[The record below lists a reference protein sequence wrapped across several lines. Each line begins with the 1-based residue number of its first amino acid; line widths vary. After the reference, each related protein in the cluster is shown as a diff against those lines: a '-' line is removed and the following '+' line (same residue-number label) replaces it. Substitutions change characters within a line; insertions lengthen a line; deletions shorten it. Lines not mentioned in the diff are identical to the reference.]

1 MCGSPVLSPRASEW
15 RVFDEVPDAP
25 HVLVCAVS
33 GGTGKWGGPGEKP
46 AAGHLAGHPRRHGGP
61 TRNGRPARVT
71 CADRQT
77 SSPGES
83 AIVPEYRLTTG
94 EPASSLVWDTARMGL
109 SLALVLL
116 LLAVG
121 VKVVRRWPG
130 LTSRDTSAGALQM
143 LGRLPL
149 TAKEA
154 ICLVRVGSEVLVVGV
169 SPAGVSLLHRLEGG
183 VAEATRPSVDGKR
196 ERREPFS
203 GNRLRELTAKIRDVQ
218 AAWGLGST
226 DPRGDR

>member
-1 MCGSPVLSPRASEW
+1 MKSRMLLTCWCVL
-15 RVFDEVPDAP
+15 
-25 HVLVCAVS
+25 C
-33 GGTGKWGGPGEKP
+33 
-46 AAGHLAGHPRRHGGP
+46 LAGPASGVAQAKSRQPVISPATHAVTADQRGTVTPP
-61 TRNGRPARVT
+61 ASPARDQQ
-71 CADRQT
+71 A
-77 SSPGES
+77 SSPAES

-130 LTSRDTSAGALQM
+130 LTSRDTSAGALQV

-183 VAEATRPSVDGKR
+183 VAEATRPSVDGKS

-203 GNRLRELTAKIRDVQ
+203 SNRLRELTAKIRDVQ

>member
-1 MCGSPVLSPRASEW
+1 MRSRLLLACLCVVCLAGPASGLAQGKGRQSVVAPDQRGTSALPASSPRDQHASASTE
-15 RVFDEVPDAP
+15 
-25 HVLVCAVS
+25 
-33 GGTGKWGGPGEKP
+33 T
-46 AAGHLAGHPRRHGGP
+46 
-61 TRNGRPARVT
+61 
-71 CADRQT
+71 
-77 SSPGES
+77 
-83 AIVPEYRLTTG
+83 AIVPEYRLTTAG
-94 EPASSLVWDTARMGL
+94 QESSLVWDTARMGL

-130 LTSRDTSAGALQM
+130 LTSRDTSAGALQV

-169 SPAGVSLLHRLEGG
+169 SPAGVNLLHRLEGG
-183 VAEATRPSVDGKR
+183 VAEATRPAVGGTN
-196 ERREPFS
+196 ERREVYS

-226 DPRGDR
+226 DRRGDR

>member
-1 MCGSPVLSPRASEW
+1 MTSRMLLACVCVL
-15 RVFDEVPDAP
+15 
-25 HVLVCAVS
+25 C
-33 GGTGKWGGPGEKP
+33 
-46 AAGHLAGHPRRHGGP
+46 LAG
-61 TRNGRPARVT
+61 PASGLAPGKSREPVVAPDQRGT
-71 CADRQT
+71 AALPA
-77 SSPGES
+77 SSPTES
-83 AIVPEYRLTTG
+83 AVVPEYRLTTG
-94 EPASSLVWDTARMGL
+94 GQESSLVWDTARMGF

-130 LTSRDTSAGALQM
+130 LTSRDTSAGALQV

-154 ICLVRVGSEVLVVGV
+154 ICLVRVGGEVLVVGV

-183 VAEATRPSVDGKR
+183 VAEATRPPVGGKSG
-196 ERREPFS
+196 RREAYS

-226 DPRGDR
+226 GPRGDR